1 MYKDEPENESWLRP
15 VDGDGEELPLM
26 LQCKLQR

>member
-1 MYKDEPENESWLRP
+1 MHKDESGNESWLRP
-15 VDGDGEELPLM
+15 VDSDGEELSLM